1 MIDWADRAALIKRN
15 LRFWATPDPWAARRA
30 AVRSV
35 DKRLTRDFIQAGR
48 QPAGWDTSDYDKLS
62 LEEREHYLN
71 ARH

>member
-1 MIDWADRAALIKRN
+1 VIDWNNRAERIKRN